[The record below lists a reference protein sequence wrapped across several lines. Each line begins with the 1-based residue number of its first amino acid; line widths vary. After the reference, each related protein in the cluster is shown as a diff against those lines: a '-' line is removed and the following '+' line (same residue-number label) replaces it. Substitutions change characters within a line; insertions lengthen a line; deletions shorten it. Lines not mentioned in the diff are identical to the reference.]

1 MDEKTLGKKFRALA
15 GVLDERSR
23 RLWAAAEAEAIGW
36 GGVSKVARAT
46 GLSRTT
52 IGVGLNEL
60 SRASSRRGK
69 PISPGTKGDRLRAAG
84 AGRKTAVFKD
94 AELLGALDRLVD
106 PATRG
111 DPESPLRW
119 TSKSTQR
126 LAEELTRQG
135 HRVSARTVAKL
146 LDGMDY
152 SLQANR
158 KVREGSKH
166 PDRNQQFEYISEQ
179 VQQFHRRGQP
189 VISVDTKKKEVV
201 GRYRNAGVEWRPKAS
216 PEEVNDHDFP
226 DPKKGK
232 AVPYGIYEIAS
243 NQGWVNVGTDHD
255 TPEFAVQSIRSW
267 WLSMGKPGYPNAE
280 ELLVTADGGGSNGY
294 RVRAW
299 KTNLQRLA
307 DETGLKISVCH
318 LPPGTSKWNKIEHR
332 MFCHITKNWRGRP
345 LESYEAVVS
354 LIGATTTKQGLRIE
368 ARLDPG
374 SYEKGV
380 KISDKELARIRIARS
395 DFHGEWNYTIIP
407 ATN

>member
-1 MDEKTLGKKFRALA
+1 MDEKTLSTKFRALA
-15 GVLDERSR
+15 DVLDEQSR
-23 RLWAAAEAEAIGW
+23 RRWAAAEAEAIGW
-36 GGVSKVARAT
+36 GGVSLVARAT

-52 IGVGLNEL
+52 IGVGIKELN
-60 SRASSRRGK
+60 RASKTRANRVGRE
-69 PISPGTKGDRLRAAG
+69 PLRAAG
-84 AGRKTAVFKD
+84 AGRKSAIFKD
-94 AELLGALDRLVD
+94 TGLLAALDRLVD

-119 TSKSTQR
+119 TSKSTQH
-126 LAEELTRQG
+126 LADELTRQG

-146 LDGMDY
+146 LEGLEY

-166 PDRNQQFEYISEQ
+166 PDRNQQFEYINNE
-179 VQQFHRRGQP
+179 VQRFHSQGQP
-189 VISVDTKKKEVV
+189 VISVDTKKKEAI
-201 GRYRNAGVEWRPKAS
+201 GPLKNAGVEWQPKAS
-216 PEEVNDHDFP
+216 AVEVNDHDFP
-226 DPKKGK
+226 DPTKGK
-232 AVPYGIYEIAS
+232 AIPYGIYDLAI
-243 NQGWVNVGTDHD
+243 NQGWVNVGIDHD

-267 WLSMGKPGYPNAE
+267 WFQMGKVCYPDAE

-307 DETGLKISVCH
+307 DETGLKISVSH

-354 LIGATTTKQGLRIE
+354 LIGATSTRQGLRVK
-368 ARLDPG
+368 AKLDPA
-374 SYEKGV
+374 SYETGV
-380 KISDKELARIRIARS
+380 KISDKELEEVRIEKS
-395 DFHGEWNYTIIP
+395 SFHGEWNYTILPSHI
-407 ATN
+407 

>member
-1 MDEKTLGKKFRALA
+1 MDETTLAKKYQMLTD
-15 GVLDERSR
+15 VLDERSR
-23 RLWAAAEAEAIGW
+23 RQWAAAEADAIGW
-36 GGVSKVARAT
+36 GGVSLVARAT
-46 GLSRTT
+46 GMSRTT
-52 IGVGLNEL
+52 ISVGLKEL
-60 SRASSRRGK
+60 SQGKSKTRREPRGA
-69 PISPGTKGDRLRAAG
+69 GGNRLRAAG
-84 AGRKTAVFKD
+84 AGRKPAVVKD
-94 AELLGALDRLVD
+94 ARLLDALDRLVD

-146 LDGMDY
+146 LSQMDY

-166 PDRNQQFEYISEQ
+166 PDRNRQFEHISEQ
-179 VQQFHRRGQP
+179 VQQFQRRGQP
-189 VISVDTKKKEVV
+189 VISVDTKKKENV
-201 GRYRNAGVEWRPKAS
+201 GPFRNAGVEWHPKQS
-216 PEEVNDHDFP
+216 PERVNDHDFP

-232 AVPYGIYEIAS
+232 AIPYGIYDIRANE
-243 NQGWVNVGTDHD
+243 GWVSVGTDHD
-255 TPEFAVQSIRSW
+255 TPKFAVQSIRTW
-267 WLSMGKPGYPNAE
+267 WSQMGKASYPHAD

-299 KTNLQRLA
+299 KLNLQLLA

-345 LESYEAVVS
+345 LESHEAVVS
-354 LIGATTTKQGLRIE
+354 LIGATSTKQGLRIQ
-368 ARLDPG
+368 AQLDRD
-374 SYEKGV
+374 SYETGV
-380 KISDKELARIRIARS
+380 KVSDKELASIRIAKS
-395 DFHGEWNYTIIP
+395 DFHGEWNYTILP
-407 ATN
+407 ANR